1 MQRNCKTN
9 SDARG
14 QELSKKDSVF
24 YKGSLTIKVLV
35 NIMKILT
42 LFSEGRS
49 ELQTEI
55 DKATKREQV
64 VQLVQNQLNS
74 LEKVYVKELSITQA
88 RLLFFLLEI
97 LRQSINTLLAVNE
110 TKVVDPQPQQIVN
123 QTGITSPKSLILRLL
138 QGIVC
143 TGILGVLFSLTSTE
157 PAAWMGILLISL
169 LVGLEVAFELDKDN
183 YKNIPGSFQIGE
195 APQMLLQIDSKILL
209 DNLADAL
216 NTIDLAVASVIEE
229 KPLDSSGIEN
239 QPELLLFLQR
249 LMGASF
255 LEKPQMTLEL
265 AQLLPQ
271 ILMEQGIRAQIY
283 RADDNSHR
291 EYFDFEPSID
301 RSKQDYTTITPA
313 LLNGDRLLRRGRVI
327 EPAKLISSS

>member
-1 MQRNCKTN
+1 
-9 SDARG
+9 
-14 QELSKKDSVF
+14 
-24 YKGSLTIKVLV
+24 
-35 NIMKILT
+35 MKILT

-74 LEKVYVKELSITQA
+74 LEKVYIKELSITQA

-110 TKVVDPQPQQIVN
+110 TKVVDQQPQQIVN
-123 QTGITSPKSLILRLL
+123 PTGITLPKNLILRVL

-169 LVGLEVAFELDKDN
+169 LVGLEVAFEDKDN
-183 YKNIPGSFQIGE
+183 YKNLPGFQIGE
-195 APQMLLQIDSKILL
+195 APRMLVQIDSKILL

-216 NTIDLAVASVIEE
+216 NTIDLAIASVIEE

>member
-1 MQRNCKTN
+1 MN
-9 SDARG
+9 
-14 QELSKKDSVF
+14 
-24 YKGSLTIKVLV
+24 
-35 NIMKILT
+35 ILT

-74 LEKVYVKELSITQA
+74 LEKVYIKELSITQA

-97 LRQSINTLLAVNE
+97 LRQSINTLLAINE

-123 QTGITSPKSLILRLL
+123 QITLPKSLILRVL

-157 PAAWMGILLISL
+157 PAAWMEILLISL

-195 APQMLLQIDSKILL
+195 APQMLVQIDSKILL

>member
-1 MQRNCKTN
+1 
-9 SDARG
+9 
-14 QELSKKDSVF
+14 
-24 YKGSLTIKVLV
+24 
-35 NIMKILT
+35 MKILT

-74 LEKVYVKELSITQA
+74 LEKAYIKELSITQA

-110 TKVVDPQPQQIVN
+110 TKVVDQQPQQIVN
-123 QTGITSPKSLILRLL
+123 QITFPKSLILKVL

-143 TGILGVLFSLTSTE
+143 TGILGVLFSLASTE

-169 LVGLEVAFELDKDN
+169 LVGLEVAFEDKDN
-183 YKNIPGSFQIGE
+183 YKNISGSFQSGE
-195 APQMLLQIDSKILL
+195 APQILVQIDSKILL

-216 NTIDLAVASVIEE
+216 NTIDLAIASVIEE

-283 RADDNSHR
+283 RADDNTHR

>member
-1 MQRNCKTN
+1 
-9 SDARG
+9 
-14 QELSKKDSVF
+14 
-24 YKGSLTIKVLV
+24 
-35 NIMKILT
+35 MKILT

-74 LEKVYVKELSITQA
+74 LEKAYIKELSITQA

-110 TKVVDPQPQQIVN
+110 TKVVDQQPQQIVN
-123 QTGITSPKSLILRLL
+123 QITLPKSLILRVL

-183 YKNIPGSFQIGE
+183 YKNIPGFQIGE
-195 APQMLLQIDSKILL
+195 APQMLVQIDSKILL

-216 NTIDLAVASVIEE
+216 NTIELAVASVIEE

-301 RSKQDYTTITPA
+301 RSKQDYITITPA

>member
-1 MQRNCKTN
+1 
-9 SDARG
+9 
-14 QELSKKDSVF
+14 
-24 YKGSLTIKVLV
+24 
-35 NIMKILT
+35 MKILT

-74 LEKVYVKELSITQA
+74 LEKVYIKELSITQA

-110 TKVVDPQPQQIVN
+110 TKVVDSQPQQIVN
-123 QTGITSPKSLILRLL
+123 QTGITSPKSLILRVL

-169 LVGLEVAFELDKDN
+169 LVGLEVTFELDKDN
-183 YKNIPGSFQIGE
+183 YKNIPGSFQSGE
-195 APQMLLQIDSKILL
+195 APQMLVQIDSKILL

-216 NTIDLAVASVIEE
+216 NTIDLAIASVIEE
-229 KPLDSSGIEN
+229 KPRDSSGIEN

>member
-1 MQRNCKTN
+1 M
-9 SDARG
+9 
-14 QELSKKDSVF
+14 
-24 YKGSLTIKVLV
+24 
-35 NIMKILT
+35 
-42 LFSEGRS
+42 
-49 ELQTEI
+49 
-55 DKATKREQV
+55 
-64 VQLVQNQLNS
+64 
-74 LEKVYVKELSITQA
+74 
-88 RLLFFLLEI
+88 
-97 LRQSINTLLAVNE
+97 
-110 TKVVDPQPQQIVN
+110 
-123 QTGITSPKSLILRLL
+123 L

-169 LVGLEVAFELDKDN
+169 LVGLEVAFEDKDN
-183 YKNIPGSFQIGE
+183 YKNIPGFQIGE
-195 APQMLLQIDSKILL
+195 APQMLVQIDSKILL

>member
-1 MQRNCKTN
+1 
-9 SDARG
+9 
-14 QELSKKDSVF
+14 
-24 YKGSLTIKVLV
+24 
-35 NIMKILT
+35 MKILT

-74 LEKVYVKELSITQA
+74 LEKAYIKELSITQA

-110 TKVVDPQPQQIVN
+110 TKVVDKQPQQIVN
-123 QTGITSPKSLILRLL
+123 QTGITFPKSLILKVL

-143 TGILGVLFSLTSTE
+143 TGILGVLFSLASTE

-169 LVGLEVAFELDKDN
+169 LVGLEVAFED
-183 YKNIPGSFQIGE
+183 KNISGFQSGE
-195 APQMLLQIDSKILL
+195 APPMLVQIDSKILL

-229 KPLDSSGIEN
+229 KPLDANGIEN

-301 RSKQDYTTITPA
+301 RSRQDYTTITPA

>member
-1 MQRNCKTN
+1 
-9 SDARG
+9 
-14 QELSKKDSVF
+14 
-24 YKGSLTIKVLV
+24 
-35 NIMKILT
+35 MKILT

-74 LEKVYVKELSITQA
+74 LEKVYIKELSITQA

-110 TKVVDPQPQQIVN
+110 TKVVDSQPQQIVN
-123 QTGITSPKSLILRLL
+123 QTGIASPKSLILRVL

-169 LVGLEVAFELDKDN
+169 LVGLEVTFELDKDN
-183 YKNIPGSFQIGE
+183 YKNIPGSFQSGE
-195 APQMLLQIDSKILL
+195 APQMLVQIDSKILL

-216 NTIDLAVASVIEE
+216 NTIDLAIASVIEE
-229 KPLDSSGIEN
+229 KPRDSSGIEN

-327 EPAKLISSS
+327 EPAKLISNS

>member
-1 MQRNCKTN
+1 MN
-9 SDARG
+9 
-14 QELSKKDSVF
+14 
-24 YKGSLTIKVLV
+24 
-35 NIMKILT
+35 ILT

-74 LEKVYVKELSITQA
+74 LEKVYIKELSITQA

-110 TKVVDPQPQQIVN
+110 TKVVDQPQQIVN
-123 QTGITSPKSLILRLL
+123 QITLPKSLILRVL

-143 TGILGVLFSLTSTE
+143 IGILGVLFSLTSTE

-183 YKNIPGSFQIGE
+183 YKNIPGFQIGE
-195 APQMLLQIDSKILL
+195 APQMLVQIDSKILL

-216 NTIDLAVASVIEE
+216 NTIDLAITSVIEE

>member
-1 MQRNCKTN
+1 
-9 SDARG
+9 
-14 QELSKKDSVF
+14 
-24 YKGSLTIKVLV
+24 
-35 NIMKILT
+35 MKILT

-49 ELQTEI
+49 ELQTAI

-74 LEKVYVKELSITQA
+74 LEKVYIKELSITQA

-110 TKVVDPQPQQIVN
+110 TKVVDQQPQQIVN
-123 QTGITSPKSLILRLL
+123 QRITFPKSLILRVL

-169 LVGLEVAFELDKDN
+169 LVGLEVAFEDKDN
-183 YKNIPGSFQIGE
+183 YKNIPGFQIGE
-195 APQMLLQIDSKILL
+195 APQMLVQIDSKILL

>member
-1 MQRNCKTN
+1 MAKVILMLEVENYLRKI
-9 SDARG
+9 
-14 QELSKKDSVF
+14 VF

-74 LEKVYVKELSITQA
+74 LEKVYIKELSITQA

-110 TKVVDPQPQQIVN
+110 TKVLDQQPQQIVN
-123 QTGITSPKSLILRLL
+123 QITLPKSLILRVL

-169 LVGLEVAFELDKDN
+169 LVGLEVAFELDKGN
-183 YKNIPGSFQIGE
+183 YKNIPGFQSGE
-195 APQMLLQIDSKILL
+195 APQMLVQIDSKILL

-283 RADDNSHR
+283 RADDNTHR

>member
-1 MQRNCKTN
+1 
-9 SDARG
+9 
-14 QELSKKDSVF
+14 
-24 YKGSLTIKVLV
+24 
-35 NIMKILT
+35 MKILT

-74 LEKVYVKELSITQA
+74 LEKAYIKELSITQA

-110 TKVVDPQPQQIVN
+110 TKVVDKQPQQIVN
-123 QTGITSPKSLILRLL
+123 QTGITFPKSLILKVL

-143 TGILGVLFSLTSTE
+143 TGILGVLFSLASTE

-169 LVGLEVAFELDKDN
+169 LVGLEVAFED
-183 YKNIPGSFQIGE
+183 KNISGFQSGE
-195 APQMLLQIDSKILL
+195 APQMLVQIDSKILL

-229 KPLDSSGIEN
+229 KPLDASGIEN

>member
-1 MQRNCKTN
+1 
-9 SDARG
+9 
-14 QELSKKDSVF
+14 
-24 YKGSLTIKVLV
+24 
-35 NIMKILT
+35 MKILT

-74 LEKVYVKELSITQA
+74 LEKVYIKELSITQA

-110 TKVVDPQPQQIVN
+110 TKVVDKQPQQIVN
-123 QTGITSPKSLILRLL
+123 QTGITFPKSLILKVL

-143 TGILGVLFSLTSTE
+143 TGILGVLFSLASTE

-169 LVGLEVAFELDKDN
+169 LVGLEVAFED
-183 YKNIPGSFQIGE
+183 KNISGFQSGE
-195 APQMLLQIDSKILL
+195 APPMLVQIDSKILL

-229 KPLDSSGIEN
+229 KPLDANGIEN

-301 RSKQDYTTITPA
+301 RSRQDYTTITPA

>member
-1 MQRNCKTN
+1 MN
-9 SDARG
+9 
-14 QELSKKDSVF
+14 
-24 YKGSLTIKVLV
+24 
-35 NIMKILT
+35 ILT

-49 ELQTEI
+49 ELQTAI

-74 LEKVYVKELSITQA
+74 LEKAYIKELSITQA

-123 QTGITSPKSLILRLL
+123 QITFPKSLILRVL

-169 LVGLEVAFELDKDN
+169 LVGLEVTFELDKDS
-183 YKNIPGSFQIGE
+183 YKNIPGFQIGE
-195 APQMLLQIDSKILL
+195 APHMLVQIDSKILL

-216 NTIDLAVASVIEE
+216 NTIDLAIASVIEE